1 MVNHLI
7 KTKVTSITRPNRFNK
22 WIVGGLENPY
32 PLLYRAGLK
41 NFPGG
46 KILGTFLYLVSLKLL
61 IDIFYSI
68 GYTFSCY
75 IKLRNNTYTI
85 SPVIDHKL

>member
-46 KILGTFLYLVSLKLL
+46 KILGTFSIFNVFEATYRHFLL
-61 IDIFYSI
+61 HRMHLQLQYK
-68 GYTFSCY
+68 TA
-75 IKLRNNTYTI
+75 
-85 SPVIDHKL
+85 